1 MIERLEGRLALAE
14 AQLAEEHATQLA
26 GMKAAVEPFIQE
38 LIQARLS
45 AFEDE
50 VQARLLIAVAGAA
63 RERASAASAGGGG
76 AGGHGGGHGGDLNL
90 QLRVFGTS
98 SSASA
103 AVGDDGQG
111 RIMPMHKLMQHA
123 GEIAR
128 AEAER
133 VVVASRGGMMT
144 REELLHVVEH
154 MGVVADTHAS
164 MQLAVSQLRTVC
176 PELGR
181 IISLLKVG
189 RCNVNHAPPLF
200 ESKLW
205 IMAIKCG
212 CWVNTCWRYQVAIVW
227 YLAVAGGSHGW
238 RIQEHTLQ
246 AGPGSRAAGTACRD
260 TH

>member
-1 MIERLEGRLALAE
+1 MSPDQDIAL
-14 AQLAEEHATQLA
+14 LRRIHSL
-26 GMKAAVEPFIQE
+26 
-38 LIQARLS
+38 LY
-45 AFEDE
+45 
-50 VQARLLIAVAGAA
+50 VQGYTIKGVQRLLREGGGQLGDDIPPPTPEEKAGA
-63 RERASAASAGGGG
+63 
-76 AGGHGGGHGGDLNL
+76 
-90 QLRVFGTS
+90 
-98 SSASA
+98 
-103 AVGDDGQG
+103 
-111 RIMPMHKLMQHA
+111 
-123 GEIAR
+123 AR

-154 MGVVADTHAS
+154 LGVVADTHAS

-212 CWVNTCWRYQVAIVW
+212 CWVNTCWRYQVAIV
-227 YLAVAGGSHGW
+227 
-238 RIQEHTLQ
+238 
-246 AGPGSRAAGTACRD
+246 
-260 TH
+260 